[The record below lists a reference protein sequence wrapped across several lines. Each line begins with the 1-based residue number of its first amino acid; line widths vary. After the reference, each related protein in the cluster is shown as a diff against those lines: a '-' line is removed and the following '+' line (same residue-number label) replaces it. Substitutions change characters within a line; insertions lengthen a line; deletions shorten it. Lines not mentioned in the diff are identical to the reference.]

1 MLFFPQPSEIL
12 RVLLFSSLAF
22 LTAPAAFAADPAD
35 SNIAGAVADL
45 DRFEGQL
52 ASGGTVSK
60 STANR
65 TLKLLK
71 LTRQRLDGSDNKA
84 DPSWTEADARLEAL
98 AGQLKAVL
106 EGGSAAQ
113 SAPQPPAASAQSPTA
128 PAASS
133 SPSGQEMIS
142 QQRVRIKKLKRDIE
156 SLSQTTDQNGALP
169 FQDGDYVVRLEQ
181 RDAYFAEQL
190 AKYDQFAADPDV
202 QAAAEALQVLRNMIA
217 FGKDHASKELAALGD
232 VQARL
237 KAMDDAFPRVP
248 QTPAYPYS
256 GNAVPEWV
264 TALAE
269 VRKTSVEKYKEL
281 AVIKQRA
288 YLPNNPGTVTQG
300 APYDAQDVRRLEH
313 GYADNVRQI
322 DSELTTFS
330 MNIDAQVA
338 SNIASVEA
346 FEDLDPTTEKGQYRL
361 LGENAEEGL
370 PNMLKEHRW
379 VAAVAMAFDKMLR
392 REQLVAHTQVFERY
406 NAALEALETTRA
418 AALENVRMPEP
429 SSTDDDLLEIARDT
443 LARPDYEVG
452 DIERLVI
459 NADLRHM
466 EKETS
471 ETEFDDV
478 DVSISGNITLKGTK
492 TTYFYEWDEFQVAT
506 AEAVGDKFVIFY
518 STLKK
523 YSRGG
528 PQTPLNKWIIA
539 RRIESLPI
547 LEENIEK

>member
-1 MLFFPQPSEIL
+1 M
-12 RVLLFSSLAF
+12 LLFWAATAF
-22 LTAPAAFAADPAD
+22 LAPLATAAEPAD

-52 ASGGTVSK
+52 SSGSTVSK

-71 LTRQRLDGSDNKA
+71 LTRQRLDGSDHKA
-84 DPSWTEADARLEAL
+84 DPSWTEANARYEAL
-98 AGQLKAVL
+98 VAQLKAVL
-106 EGGSAAQ
+106 DGSAKVQ
-113 SAPQPPAASAQSPTA
+113 SAPQSSASGATTSPPATTA
-128 PAASS
+128 PST
-133 SPSGQEMIS
+133 GETMIS

-156 SLSQTTDQNGALP
+156 SLSQTTDQNGAMP
-169 FQDGDYVVRLEQ
+169 FQDGDYVARLEQ
-181 RDAYFAEQL
+181 RDAYFTEQL

-202 QAAAEALQVLRNMIA
+202 EAAAGALQVLRNMIA
-217 FGKDHASKELAALGD
+217 FGKDHAAKELAALGD

-237 KAMDDAFPRVP
+237 KAMDNAFPRVP
-248 QTPAYPYS
+248 QTPAYPYP

-264 TALAE
+264 ASLAE
-269 VRKTSVEKYKEL
+269 VRKTSVEQYKEL
-281 AVIKQRA
+281 AEIKKRA

-330 MNIDAQVA
+330 TNIDAQVA
-338 SNIASVEA
+338 SNIGSVEA
-346 FEDLDPTTEKGQYRL
+346 FEALDPTTEKGQYRL
-361 LGENAEEGL
+361 LGGNAEEDL
-370 PNMLKEHRW
+370 PKMLKEHRW
-379 VAAVAMAFDKMLR
+379 VAAVAMAFDKMLK
-392 REQLVAHTQVFERY
+392 REQLAAHKQVFERY
-406 NAALEALETTRA
+406 NAALEALEATRA

-429 SSTDDDLLEIARDT
+429 DSDDDDLLEIARDT

-452 DIERLVI
+452 EVKRLVI
-459 NADLRHM
+459 NAGLRHL

-478 DVSISGNITLKGTK
+478 DVSLSGTITLKGTE

-506 AEAVGDKFVIFY
+506 AEAMGDKFVIFY

-528 PQTPLNKWIIA
+528 PTTPLNKWIIA
-539 RRIESLPI
+539 QRIESLPI
-547 LEENIEK
+547 LEKNIGE